1 MTSHS
6 THVPTGFLRRLVLL
20 SAASAMFWTSPAL
33 AQAMDYGALEQLFG
47 EPVTTSATGQ
57 PQRVTE
63 VPAAMEIVSAERIR
77 RSGAVDIP
85 GVLKQVPGVD
95 VMQWGTDNADVS
107 VRGYNQAFSSRLL
120 VLVDGRQVYA
130 DHYGYTPWTA
140 VPVELAAIRQI
151 EVVKGPN
158 TALFG
163 ANAASGVINIIT
175 YNPLYDDVNTVSV
188 TGGTQGTIRGSAV
201 TTLQDKG
208 KWGLRLSGS
217 AGLGDDFSTALPAY
231 LGPVTRARNSRAA
244 VNLDGIVQLG
254 ADTQFGLDLSHSQT
268 TNNSIDPSYAFSR
281 ATHLTSSVKGQ
292 LNSDTAF
299 GLVQVIAYTNWISQ
313 KSLNNIGV
321 PFDFDNAST
330 VIQLQDV
337 LRIGADHVVRAAF
350 EFRHNEVN
358 TTPIPGGRIFYNT
371 PSFSGMWNW
380 TISPSLSWT
389 NAARFDSLQ
398 LGRSGSAPAGYPF
411 ANSAWNRNVSEWGFN
426 SGLVWKASQD
436 DTIRLLASRGIALP
450 SLAHLG
456 SVVFTT
462 PFYNFS
468 GNPNVG
474 ASAVM
479 NYELNWDRQIG
490 AINAFL
496 RTALFY
502 QRTTNIFSLAGD
514 FFPGP
519 SPYALTS
526 NIGSSDALGGE
537 LSLTGQFADHWQWGA
552 SYRFETIKDK
562 FIPAAANGTA
572 FTDFQHVA
580 PKHQIKANLGWA
592 RDAWEADAALYY
604 QSATQGL
611 FATPTGTGLIPVSG
625 YVNGD
630 ARIGYRI
637 NRNLLLSV
645 SGQNLLQS
653 RQVQTSGPAIERRV
667 FVNLAVAY

>member
-1 MTSHS
+1 
-6 THVPTGFLRRLVLL
+6 
-20 SAASAMFWTSPAL
+20 
-33 AQAMDYGALEQLFG
+33 
-47 EPVTTSATGQ
+47 
-57 PQRVTE
+57 
-63 VPAAMEIVSAERIR
+63 MEIVSAERIR

-130 DHYGYTPWTA
+130 DHYGYTPWAA

-175 YNPLYDDVNTVSV
+175 YNPLYDDVNSLSV

-201 TTLQDKG
+201 TTVREKG
-208 KWGLRLSGS
+208 RWALRLSGS
-217 AGLGDDFSTALPAY
+217 AGLDNDFSTPLPAY
-231 LGPVTRARNSRAA
+231 FGPATRTPNSRAA
-244 VNLDGIVQLG
+244 VDLDGIVQLG
-254 ADTQFGLDLSHSQT
+254 ADTQFGLELSHSQT
-268 TNNSIDPSYAFSR
+268 TNNSIDPSYAFSHD
-281 ATHLTSSVKGQ
+281 THLTSSIKGQ

-299 GLVQVIAYTNWISQ
+299 GLVQAVAYTNWISQ
-313 KSLNNIGV
+313 KALNNLGV
-321 PFDFDNAST
+321 PFDFNNQST
-330 VIQLQDV
+330 VIQFQDV
-337 LRIGADHVVRAAF
+337 LRIGTDHVVRAAF
-350 EFRHNEVN
+350 EFRHNEAN
-358 TTPIPGGRIFYNT
+358 TTPIPGGRIFYDT

-389 NAARFDSLQ
+389 NAIRFDSLQ
-398 LGRSGSAPAGYPF
+398 LGRSGGAPAGYPLP
-411 ANSAWNRNVSEWGFN
+411 NSAWNRNLSEWGFN

-436 DTIRLLASRGIALP
+436 DTIRLLVSRGIALP

-456 SVVFTT
+456 SIVLAT
-462 PFYNFS
+462 PLFNS
-468 GNPNVG
+468 TGNPNVG

-479 NYELNWDRQIG
+479 NYELGWDRQIG
-490 AINAFL
+490 AIGAFL

-502 QRTTNIFSLAGD
+502 QRTTNLFSLSGVVL
-514 FFPGP
+514 PGP
-519 SPYALTS
+519 IPYSLTA
-526 NIGSSDALGGE
+526 NIGNSDALGGE
-537 LSLTGQFADHWQWGA
+537 LSLSGQFADHWQWGA

-562 FIPAAANGTA
+562 FIPVAANGVA
-572 FTDFQHVA
+572 FADFQHVT
-580 PKHQIKANLGWA
+580 PKHQIKANIGWA

-611 FATPTGTGLIPVSG
+611 FPTPTGTGLVPVSN
-625 YVNGD
+625 YVNAD

-637 NRNLLLSV
+637 NPNLLLSV

-653 RQVQTSGPAIERRV
+653 QQVQTSGPAIERRV